1 MNMEGRMDKIACPT
15 LLIAGEYDPRAPI
28 EEVLRSYDEMRA
40 PAELWLLADQHHNG
54 TITGGA
60 RSAVWEADIHAFVC
74 DWLRERFHGA
84 ALKHAGKVLWLDGA
98 AAGPNAAQ
106 PVYKRRWFD

>member
-1 MNMEGRMDKIACPT
+1 MYLGKIV
-15 LLIAGEYDPRAPI
+15 E
-28 EEVLRSYDEMRA
+28 YDEMRA

-60 RSAVWEADIHAFVC
+60 RTAVWEADIHAFVC
-74 DWLRERFHGA
+74 DWLRERFQGA
-84 ALKHAGKVLWLDGA
+84 PLKHAGKVLWLDGGS
-98 AAGPNAAQ
+98 AGPNGPQ